1 MRKEERLVKGLH
13 SGCGSVTPYLVHP
26 QFDKGLLAL
35 HTLWFDEQTAE
46 HNTSK
51 VSQVEDVVRLGWCW
65 EEVEH
70 GLFVD
75 LHCSIHYH
83 VPRDKVLG
91 VEVLS
96 LGVE

>member
-1 MRKEERLVKGLH
+1 MKGLH

-35 HTLWFDEQTAE
+35 HTLWFDEQTPE

-70 GLFVD
+70 SLLVH

-96 LGVE
+96 L